1 MPNKIILVDK
11 NDREVGTEFKMK
23 AHREGKLHRAFSIFV
38 FDSQKR
44 LLLQKRAS
52 QKYHSGGLWSNT
64 CCSHPRAGETLN
76 EAARRRLKEEMG
88 FVCDLRKIFSFIYKA
103 KLDEGLTEYEFDYVL
118 IGNFDGEPKI
128 NPKEAQDF
136 KWVSLEFLSRDI
148 KKNPDKYTYWLKEC
162 YGEVVKTLKNFT
174 DK

>member
-1 MPNKIILVDK
+1 MPEKIILVDE
-11 NDREVGTEFKMK
+11 NDKEIGTEFKMK
-23 AHREGKLHRAFSIFV
+23 VHGEGILHRAFSIFV
-38 FDSQKR
+38 FDSQKN

-76 EAARRRLKEEMG
+76 DAAHRRLKEEMG
-88 FVCDLRKIFSFIYKA
+88 FVCDLQKVFSFIYKVS
-103 KLDEGLTEYEFDYVL
+103 LDGGLVEYEFDHVF

-128 NPKEAQDF
+128 NPKEVEDF
-136 KWVSLEFLSRDI
+136 KRVSLEFLSRDI

-162 YGEVVKTLKNFT
+162 YEEVKKVLEIFR
-174 DK
+174 